1 MFEFSHKANAT
12 VGVAQEGSALCAS
25 VFAGDSFETVRYV
38 VRSVLLLVVG
48 VCVLPL
54 LCKIKAL

>member
-25 VFAGDSFETVRYV
+25 VFAGDSYETVRYV
-38 VRSVLLLVVG
+38 MRSVLLWLVYVFFLF
-48 VCVLPL
+48 VQN
-54 LCKIKAL
+54 